1 MGKHQNPKQSP
12 RVSVLIPVYNG
23 ERYLKYAL
31 DSVHAQTFSDYE
43 LIVMDDGST
52 DQTAAIAQSDP
63 SVRFIRGEH
72 RGISVSRNLAID
84 AARGEFIAFLDAD
97 DMWAPEK
104 LEKQVAYLDNN
115 PDLEIVFTGLKNFFD
130 GKTEEMTDRQKQLL
144 NAKLDRYLVTGCIRA
159 ELFRKYGNFR
169 EDLPH
174 GEDTEWMMRLCAAGI
189 RVNEII
195 HDELY
200 FRRIHHNNIS
210 LSHETVEQKTMLTLL
225 AQAIRR
231 ARKGGLTKQ

>member
-1 MGKHQNPKQSP
+1 MDKHNNPKQSP

-23 ERYLKYAL
+23 EHYLKFAL

-52 DQTAAIAQSDP
+52 DQTAAIAQSDS
-63 SVRFIRGEH
+63 SVHLIRGEH

-84 AARGEFIAFLDAD
+84 AAKGEFIAFLDAD

-115 PDLEIVFTGLKNFFD
+115 PDSGMIFTDLKNFFD
-130 GKTEEMTDRQKQLL
+130 GEPEEMTDRQKQLM
-144 NAKLDRYLVTGCIRA
+144 NAKPDRYLVTGCIRA

-169 EDLPH
+169 EDLRY
-174 GEDTEWMMRLCAAGI
+174 GEDTEWIMRLCAAGI
-189 RVNEII
+189 RVNEMI
-195 HDELY
+195 HEELY
-200 FRRIHHNNIS
+200 LRRIHNNNIS
-210 LSHETVEQKTMLTLL
+210 LSHKTVEQNTMLTLL

-231 ARKGGLTKQ
+231 ARKGGLTEQ